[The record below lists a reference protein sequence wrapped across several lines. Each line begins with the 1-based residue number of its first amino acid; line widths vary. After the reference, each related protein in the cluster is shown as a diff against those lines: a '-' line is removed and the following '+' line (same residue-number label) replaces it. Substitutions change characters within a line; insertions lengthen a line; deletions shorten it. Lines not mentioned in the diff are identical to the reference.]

1 MFYPGGSQAWC
12 SIVKSAALQSGHP
25 RPSVWSPAAMLLAVG
40 SAVLSTEVSTIFPL
54 HEAVGL
60 WLEQMLWLT
69 GIERLLQEE
78 EVDLFQLMLK
88 ASFFK
93 LHLLAKQSFRESPL

>member
-1 MFYPGGSQAWC
+1 
-12 SIVKSAALQSGHP
+12 
-25 RPSVWSPAAMLLAVG
+25 MLLAVG

-93 LHLLAKQSFRESPL
+93 LHLLAKQSFRESPLQGYLFVIFLSFSGQLKIRS

>member
-1 MFYPGGSQAWC
+1 
-12 SIVKSAALQSGHP
+12 
-25 RPSVWSPAAMLLAVG
+25 MLLAVG

-78 EVDLFQLMLK
+78 EVDLFQLMLRYY
-88 ASFFK
+88 
-93 LHLLAKQSFRESPL
+93 LAIFSSIKGVSLRGTLQSFRKKNT